1 MRKIALVLAVG
12 FGVTALAI
20 PAAARAVTEETSA
33 SAITYETRFVNLQPG
48 GAEDRTIEQYVID
61 RINEAQ
67 PGTKIGFAVRDWTVQ
82 PIATALLNAHNRGV
96 DITGVIDGGERNRA
110 FLINLVN
117 RLGGRVIFCGS
128 PDYEFHS
135 CISNVILPSSNPNR
149 DHDPLLM
156 HNKFWLFSELPDG
169 TKDVV
174 LQTSQNWTPTQ
185 RSQFNDMVR
194 INGDTALYGGYW
206 AYLDAMHA
214 QARDDDYQPHSSAG
228 TGAKNTMY
236 PMPHH
241 QGNIWSQ
248 DVIVDR
254 LSEIDCSQG
263 GSATGTG
270 LVQVGQAFFRR
281 QRMAVADQLIAL
293 EKHGCDVQVVNS
305 HGDAEIVAE
314 LINAGIDYYPLFLGA
329 IRGGTTHTKYWLVD
343 ANRTVDGMRTKI
355 VYAGSDNWRADEQQ
369 TDDMLLRIVNDGVY
383 DAYANHWAGMK
394 TRSAYTRTQ
403 LPSALVD
410 TEAPATAITASHPLG
425 GAASEVAVRITGSDG
440 VGNGGDEEDGAS
452 RATGISRLHVE
463 MSGAQT
469 GTWDFPRDEIGGD
482 APDYT
487 VAITRALTVSAPG
500 TTTVTAWGEDHK
512 GNIGTPVSYTVINA
526 NEGKELRAAG
536 AFALGEGEQLGIGK
550 AQGAGKVEDG
560 DDGTWTWAF
569 TPTDDGSGAVVIQ
582 ASDGHNRRDTQE
594 LYWNASNVAPTSSI
608 TGVPSEPKEGTQIS
622 LGGVVSDPSS
632 VDTAAGF
639 ATSWSVT
646 KNGDAYDSGSGA
658 SFSFT
663 PHDNGTY
670 VVHFSAID
678 KDGGEGTDEE
688 TLNVANVAP
697 SIESFELGGVSGTA
711 CASGNTVTV
720 SFTVSDPAD
729 DTDDPITGSI
739 DWGDGS
745 ADTPISGR
753 IVSQSHSYGAGAFTL
768 SVTVND
774 GDGRTDSD
782 GSAESGISHL
792 YAMSAILA
800 PFNADGTSIWRYGA
814 TIPVKVRILD
824 CEGTPVAGL
833 APAVATQ
840 RRSGNTPVGPVNE
853 GSTTGAADSDN
864 IMRYD
869 ADTGQYVYNLA
880 SGNLADGTA
889 TYFVYANEPH
899 STGVDASGTLTPGT
913 SSQKFGL
920 K

>member
-241 QGNIWSQ
+241 QDNIWSE

-512 GNIGTPVSYTVINA
+512 GNSGTPVSYTVINA
-526 NEGKELRAAG
+526 KEGSELRAAG
-536 AFALGEGEQLGIGK
+536 AFALAEGEQLGIDTV
-550 AQGAGKVEDG
+550 QGAGKVKDG

-594 LYWNASNVAPTSSI
+594 LYWNA
-608 TGVPSEPKEGTQIS
+608 
-622 LGGVVSDPSS
+622 L
-632 VDTAAGF
+632 
-639 ATSWSVT
+639 
-646 KNGDAYDSGSGA
+646 
-658 SFSFT
+658 
-663 PHDNGTY
+663 
-670 VVHFSAID
+670 
-678 KDGGEGTDEE
+678 
-688 TLNVANVAP
+688 NVAP
-697 SIESFELGGVSGTA
+697 SIDGLQIGGASGTA

-720 SFTVSDPAD
+720 SFIVSDPAD
-729 DTDDPITGSI
+729 NTDDPITGSI

-745 ADTPISGR
+745 PATPISGR
-753 IVSQSHSYGAGAFTL
+753 IVSQSHSYSAGAFTL
-768 SVTVND
+768 SVTVDD
-774 GDGRTDSD
+774 GDSGSDAD
-782 GSAESGISHL
+782 GSAEGGISHL

-824 CEGTPVAGL
+824 CEGTPTAGL
-833 APAVATQ
+833 APTIDTQ

-853 GSTTGAADSDN
+853 GSTTGGTDTGN

-880 SGNLADGTA
+880 SGKLADGTA

-899 STGVDASGTLTPGT
+899 ATGLDAWGTLTPGT